1 METHVETR
9 SVLANIVTCGPLGRL
24 PFGGVIASLIAVPIW
39 YLTHAIFGS
48 GVYSLVVITLVLSSV
63 VIGLIEVA
71 LRKGVP
77 TDRTTIVLDRVVGLH
92 IALLWLPV
100 WLKLAVFAVVC
111 FNLVSM
117 ASRVVQ
123 FRGFLARL
131 SDLPGSLGVVSGDV
145 IAGIVVNLFLHLMI
159 WIMH

>member
-1 METHVETR
+1 METQGI
-9 SVLANIVTCGPLGRL
+9 LANIATCGPLGRL
-24 PFGGVIASLIAVPIW
+24 PFGGIVASLIAVPIW
-39 YLTHAIFGS
+39 YLTHGVFGS
-48 GVYSLVVITLVLSSV
+48 SVYSVVVITLLLLGLVL
-63 VIGLIEVA
+63 GLIEIA

-77 TDRTTIVLDRVVGLH
+77 PDRTAIVLDRVVGLH
-92 IALLWLPV
+92 IALLFLPV
-100 WLKLAVFAVVC
+100 WLKLIVFAVVC

-131 SDLPGSLGVVSGDV
+131 PHLPGSLGIVSGDV
-145 IAGIVVNLFLHLMI
+145 VAGLVVNLFLHLML